1 VAASKCGLGVM
12 DILSPTAP
20 FPGGLP
26 GFISHVFGVLAN
38 TTSVRFTVDKYKLA
52 PVNTEDAE
60 TGLSWHN
67 YWHYGHWESCAV
79 NAAEICNDQA
89 EAGAAYLADAKKW
102 GKPALVSEMG
112 QFNCYCPAAH
122 GWQAAGVGFIAW
134 ELVLEHDQFSS
145 FQGLVYKNGTFRNQT
160 ERQCIADLASR
171 TIRSCPPRPPPPPPS
186 WCDAANCTFHAD
198 DDDTFFSWAP
208 AHNPT
213 RHCWNPWV
221 GGPGTS
227 RLKYCDIAHAT
238 VSFTLPGGTVA
249 ARLIFKK
256 GPDCGIMSV
265 SNGDNNVTVDT
276 FSKTV
281 QWNAMLPLDV
291 VPNETAGASQIFV
304 VSVTGEKNSAA
315 SHDWVQVVGV
325 AIFKRPHRP

>member
-1 VAASKCGLGVM
+1 
-12 DILSPTAP
+12 
-20 FPGGLP
+20 
-26 GFISHVFGVLAN
+26 
-38 TTSVRFTVDKYKLA
+38 
-52 PVNTEDAE
+52 
-60 TGLSWHN
+60 
-67 YWHYGHWESCAV
+67 
-79 NAAEICNDQA
+79 
-89 EAGAAYLADAKKW
+89 
-102 GKPALVSEMG
+102 
-112 QFNCYCPAAH
+112 
-122 GWQAAGVGFIAW
+122 
-134 ELVLEHDQFSS
+134 
-145 FQGLVYKNGTFRNQT
+145 
-160 ERQCIADLASR
+160 
-171 TIRSCPPRPPPPPPS
+171 
-186 WCDAANCTFHAD
+186 
-198 DDDTFFSWAP
+198 
-208 AHNPT
+208 
-213 RHCWNPWV
+213 
-221 GGPGTS
+221 
-227 RLKYCDIAHAT
+227 